1 MNAEGQKQY
10 KLERVYKGYAEV
22 YFRKDGKFRKDDV
35 RVDKAGYVSKFY
47 IVERTD
53 FDNDKTY
60 YKERWLAFEWNK
72 GNYEQVGRKTG
83 YATRKEAIEALVSDF
98 KEET

>member
-1 MNAEGQKQY
+1 MKQH
-10 KLERVYKGYAEV
+10 KLGHIHKGYAEV

-53 FDNDKTY
+53 FKNDRTY
-60 YKERWLAFEWNK
+60 YRKRWLAFEWTESH
-72 GNYEQVGRKTG
+72 YEQIGRETG
-83 YATRKEAIEALVSDF
+83 YATRKEAIEALVNEF
-98 KEET
+98 KEEA